1 MKERAFLAH
10 ETDQPWEYDPP
21 NRNLIRW
28 VSSPSRY
35 FSTKEMLVSDD
46 TYTADS
52 ITEATRR
59 LDVAMSTLNAAF
71 ARDVG
76 VSVPELLAL
85 ENLEND
91 GGLGPSELAR
101 RLQLSTG
108 AVTALVDRLEASG
121 HAARAAH
128 PSDRRRIVVTRT
140 AKASDA
146 LATEAAPLEH
156 EIRRLAEGLSDN
168 EREIVARFLDAFI
181 SIVERAAA
189 EACAS

>member
-1 MKERAFLAH
+1 L
-10 ETDQPWEYDPP
+10 
-21 NRNLIRW
+21 
-28 VSSPSRY
+28 SRY
-35 FSTKEMLVSDD
+35 FSTKEMLVND
-46 TYTADS
+46 TPTADR

-71 ARDVG
+71 AREVG

-85 ENLEND
+85 ENLAHD

-128 PSDRRRIVVTRT
+128 PSDRRRVVVTRT

-146 LATEAAPLEH
+146 LATETASLDY
-156 EIRRLAEGLSDN
+156 EIRRLAEGLSDD
-168 EREIVARFLDAFI
+168 EREVVARFLDAFI

>member
-1 MKERAFLAH
+1 M
-10 ETDQPWEYDPP
+10 
-21 NRNLIRW
+21 
-28 VSSPSRY
+28 
-35 FSTKEMLVSDD
+35 SDD
-46 TYTADS
+46 TYTADR

-140 AKASDA
+140 PKASDA

-156 EIRRLAEGLSDN
+156 EIRRLAEGLSDD
-168 EREIVARFLDAFI
+168 EREVVARFLDAFI

>member
-1 MKERAFLAH
+1 M
-10 ETDQPWEYDPP
+10 
-21 NRNLIRW
+21 
-28 VSSPSRY
+28 S
-35 FSTKEMLVSDD
+35 D
-46 TYTADS
+46 TYSADR
-52 ITEATRR
+52 ITEAARR

-85 ENLEND
+85 ENLETD

-140 AKASDA
+140 AKAGDA

-156 EIRRLAEGLSDN
+156 AVRRLAEGLNED
-168 EREIVARFLDAFI
+168 EREVVGRFLDSFI
-181 SIVERAAA
+181 RIVEQAAA